1 MPDLYASYT
10 DLAAHQTEG
19 VDYERRTVPVIGAT
33 WASIAIHGG
42 AIEAGSGEVARAVGA
57 GLMAHYE
64 FAGIMPANNF
74 DTLHVTSTNFD
85 EPIAQGIVTSSRRCL
100 SMHGYTGTA
109 GVAETSLGGLDTTT
123 GARVQAALQ
132 AAGFRVIAAA
142 QEISGSDPANIA
154 NKTTLGAGVQLEMS
168 AALRESFFPGG
179 DLSRAMRDSGQRTT
193 VFNAYVN
200 AIRSVFGQGQV
211 SQGSINVSRW
221 TTVPAS
227 LPDVDLVCAMGTDK
241 LAVGGAHFLHLV
253 GRYQDASNNYLA
265 RVALNTDQTITL
277 TLRKRLAGTET
288 LLATAANTSS
298 LIHAADRLFWLR
310 LRIVGSTL
318 QAKIWQD
325 GGSEPGA
332 WSVTATDTSLT
343 TAGAIGTRSLLS
355 SANTN
360 TLPVVA
366 SYADFEQLAPQ
377 SFAVIRGAGGIS
389 KAHTAGAAVN
399 VAHPAIIAL

>member
-1 MPDLYASYT
+1 MADLYASYT

-19 VDYERRTVPVIGAT
+19 TDYERRTVPVTGAT

-64 FAGIMPANNF
+64 FAGIMASGNF

-109 GVAETSLGGLDTTT
+109 GVAETSLGGLDTAT
-123 GARVQAALQ
+123 GARVQVALQ
-132 AAGFRVIAAA
+132 AAGFRVISAA
-142 QEISGSDPANIA
+142 QEINGSDPANIA

-168 AALRESFFPGG
+168 AALRESFFPNG
-179 DLSRAMRDSGQRTT
+179 DTSRTMRDSGQRTT
-193 VFNAYVN
+193 TFNAYVN

-211 SQGSINVSRW
+211 SQGSVNVSRW
-221 TTVPAS
+221 ATVPAP
-227 LPDVDLVCAMGTDK
+227 LPDADLICAMGTDK
-241 LAVGGAHFLHLV
+241 LATGGPHFLHLV

-265 RVALNTDQTITL
+265 RVAFNTDQTITL

-288 LLATAANTSS
+288 LLAMAANTSA
-298 LIHAADRLFWLR
+298 LVHAPDRLFWLR
-310 LRIVGSTL
+310 FQIAGSTL

-325 GGSEPGA
+325 GGAEPTG

-343 TAGAIGTRSLLS
+343 AAGAIGTRSILS
-355 SANTN
+355 STNSN

-366 SYADFEQLAPQ
+366 SYAGFQQIAPQ
-377 SFAVIRGAGGIS
+377 SFTVTRAANGIVKS
-389 KAHTAGAAVN
+389 HATTTAVN